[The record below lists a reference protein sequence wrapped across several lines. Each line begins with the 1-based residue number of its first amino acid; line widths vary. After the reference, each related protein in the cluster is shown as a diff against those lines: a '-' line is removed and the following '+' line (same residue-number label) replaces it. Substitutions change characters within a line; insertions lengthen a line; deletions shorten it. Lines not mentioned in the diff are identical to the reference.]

1 MITRKL
7 LKMTTGQGS
16 AIRMQGRQSVQ
27 RDILGV
33 EAVNVMYMELRVVEI
48 QPISMCP
55 KQLWACV
62 EKT

>member
-1 MITRKL
+1 
-7 LKMTTGQGS
+7 MTTGQGS